1 MSARSRAS
9 SVSASLP
16 ARVRSTESWRRVFPY
31 LVIVPCDPAKRP
43 RADEMRP
50 GRPMPVTIILLE
62 AARVLG
68 LLVSHHRAA
77 WSQVVWVTQS

>member
-1 MSARSRAS
+1 MRCARGA
-9 SVSASLP
+9 V
-16 ARVRSTESWRRVFPY
+16 
-31 LVIVPCDPAKRP
+31 
-43 RADEMRP
+43 
-50 GRPMPVTIILLE
+50 PVTIILLE